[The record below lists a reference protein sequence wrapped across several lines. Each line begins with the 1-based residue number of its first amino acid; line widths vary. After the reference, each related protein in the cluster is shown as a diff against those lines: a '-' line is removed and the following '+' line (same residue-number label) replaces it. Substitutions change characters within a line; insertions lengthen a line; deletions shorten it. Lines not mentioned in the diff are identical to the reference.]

1 MLDNHTVADRTLMP
15 EVLDNSTLSA
25 GENQITFVSKSMG
38 GDIRLA
44 GLLFLPDDFDPN
56 SKYPTIV
63 LNSAVNQVKEQTGAV
78 YGRKLAYQGYIALSF
93 DHQGFGDSEGMI
105 RHYDYAPARI
115 EGIQDAIS
123 FLRMHNFVDRDR
135 VFGLGVCMGASTM
148 AYTALTDKRMKKIAL
163 IGGMLVNTMVQFTMN
178 GRKKSDEILLS
189 ANEARQKFYETGT
202 TEPFYQPEILGD
214 EAKNSRLRDVR
225 EGYDYYMT
233 ERAGAQTYPNYTNAL
248 VQFHQEDSARYS
260 ARAIARF
267 LTTPTLTIHGSKA
280 MTRIFSILFHWAKRG
295 PKKRVVIRGATH
307 VDLYDRDQYVDQA
320 ISAIVKYFD

>member
-1 MLDNHTVADRTLMP
+1 
-15 EVLDNSTLSA
+15 
-25 GENQITFVSKSMG
+25 
-38 GDIRLA
+38 
-44 GLLFLPDDFDPN
+44 
-56 SKYPTIV
+56 
-63 LNSAVNQVKEQTGAV
+63 
-78 YGRKLAYQGYIALSF
+78 
-93 DHQGFGDSEGMI
+93 MI
-105 RHYDYAPARI
+105 CHYDYAPARI

-225 EGYDYYMT
+225 EGYNYYMT